1 MVSDIMQ
8 NAMLYILMSLVDS
21 EIDQT
26 LKKLQKPAACNFIL
40 SMVER

>member
-1 MVSDIMQ
+1 
-8 NAMLYILMSLVDS
+8 MSLVDS